1 MIAFEKM
8 AKKHWEKYLP
18 DLVADLKKKGTYEE
32 EIKQAA
38 QQASEELAILVK
50 DGAQIEA
57 AKELVLKEYILLDP
71 EIFE

>member
-18 DLVADLKKKGTYEE
+18 DLVADLKKEGTYEE
-32 EIKQAA
+32 ELKLAA

-57 AKELVLKEYILLDP
+57 AKELVLKEYILIDP

>member
-18 DLVADLKKKGTYEE
+18 DHVAYLKKEGIYEQ
-32 EIKQAA
+32 EIKLAA

-57 AKELVLKEYILLDP
+57 AKELVLKEYILIDP

>member
-18 DLVADLKKKGTYEE
+18 GLVADLKKEGTYEE
-32 EIKQAA
+32 ELKLAA